1 MVQVFVLNTIIG
13 NRLKR
18 KGKKLHVAFVESI
31 AVSTEKTK
39 VMSFR
44 RGGKRRKGVTTWKFA
59 GKVLEEVKE
68 FKYLGFWFSTRNQY
82 GIDTRKVAGRL
93 QQIINKAWG
102 EMRKAEVN
110 SLARKLPLMDTTV
123 KAGALYGVEIWG

>member
-44 RGGKRRKGVTTWKFA
+44 RGGKRRKGATSWKF
-59 GKVLEEVKE
+59 
-68 FKYLGFWFSTRNQY
+68 
-82 GIDTRKVAGRL
+82 
-93 QQIINKAWG
+93 WG
-102 EMRKAEVN
+102 N
-110 SLARKLPLMDTTV
+110 TTV
-123 KAGALYGVEIWG
+123 KAGALYGVEIWGWQRREIIEGVQLRFVKTCLGFPKYTIDYVCKMEEGRREIEVDALRRAVGFL